1 MYRGYCRI
9 PYPSTLFQSGQTE
22 LSPVYL
28 NWKYEGDHVVV
39 PKTFGF
45 AARMEEDNTS
55 EAIALNKKYYRVVT
69 GEFINP
75 QHPESKPEEKK
86 EAPKT
91 GISDLQ
97 RRLASELLAKLA
109 KLTKSGQMAEFY
121 KNKKDAQKNKEAEK
135 STKKP
140 KETTNLLF
148 NDPRRTYSSL
158 NDETITTEASQV
170 AKDRQ
175 VRSIVQKMKML

>member
-55 EAIALNKKYYRVVT
+55 DAIALNKKYYRVVT

-86 EAPKT
+86 KAPKT

-121 KNKKDAQKNKEAEK
+121 KNKN
-135 STKKP
+135 
-140 KETTNLLF
+140 
-148 NDPRRTYSSL
+148 
-158 NDETITTEASQV
+158 
-170 AKDRQ
+170 
-175 VRSIVQKMKML
+175 M